1 MFSAAEKI
9 NDGSNRRGGRSGFT
23 LIELLV
29 VISIIALLIA
39 ILLPVL
45 GKARQA
51 GRQAVC
57 KSNMRQTMIA
67 ALTFAGEHKN
77 ELAGAGNLSLGPP
90 TEHDP
95 QASWFFNLAPYV
107 DMDLST
113 MARCPEDA
121 STLWDTPDSGSGL
134 YRVVSYASNFY
145 LAGVLTGF
153 ENYRSLDR
161 ISSPSETIFIGELK
175 ETGSYATS
183 DHFHPELW
191 LLNPPVKSAEQ
202 IELEQHSQTCHW
214 AYLDG
219 HVQSRTIQ
227 EIYELDPASTFGNL
241 NWVNNHLNPKS
252 IN

>member
-1 MFSAAEKI
+1 M
-9 NDGSNRRGGRSGFT
+9 RRRVVARAFT

-45 GKARQA
+45 GKAREA
-51 GRQAVC
+51 GRQTLC
-57 KSNMRQTMIA
+57 KSNMRQTIIA
-67 ALTFAGEHKN
+67 ATTFAGENKN
-77 ELAGAGNLSLGPP
+77 RLAGAGNLSIGAP
-90 TEHDP
+90 TQFDE

-107 DMDLST
+107 DADMSDL
-113 MARCPEDA
+113 ARCPEDA
-121 STLWDTPDSGSGL
+121 SERWDTPDPNTGL

-153 ENYRSLDR
+153 ENYRSLDL
-161 ISSPSETIFIGELK
+161 ITSPSETIFIGELK

-191 LLNPPVKSAEQ
+191 LINPQAKSAEQ
-202 IELEQHSQTCHW
+202 IEVEQHQQTSHW

-219 HVQSRTIQ
+219 HVAAQSIDD
-227 EIYELDPASTFGNL
+227 IFKLDPSSTFGNF
-241 NWVNNHLNPKS
+241 NWINNHFNPKE